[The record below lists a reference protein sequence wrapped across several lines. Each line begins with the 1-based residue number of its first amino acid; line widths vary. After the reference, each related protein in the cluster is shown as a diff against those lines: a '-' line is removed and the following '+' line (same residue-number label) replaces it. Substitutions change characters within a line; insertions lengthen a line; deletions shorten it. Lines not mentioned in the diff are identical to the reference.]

1 MLTHKKLTE
10 LLHYDAETG
19 KFTHIK
25 KRRGVKLGSIAGS
38 VMPVGYIYIAV
49 DGKRYYAHRLA
60 YFFMEKE
67 WPDEVDHINGIK
79 SDNRWCNLRNA
90 SRQEN
95 SVNTGIYSS
104 NTSGYRGVV
113 KTSVGTWRVEVQRN
127 GKYHYLGCFKTKE
140 EASRIR
146 NEFVSK
152 LDGEF
157 FNKNIRKSELEG
169 VAA

>member
-1 MLTHKKLTE
+1 MLTHSRLTE
-10 LLHYDAETG
+10 LLDYDAETG
-19 KFTHIK
+19 IFTHIK
-25 KRRGVKLGSIAGS
+25 KRSGVRFGSMAGS
-38 VMPVGYIYIAV
+38 AMSVGYIFISV

-90 SRQEN
+90 SRQQN
-95 SVNTGIYSS
+95 SVNAGIYSS
-104 NTSGYRGVV
+104 NKSGCRGVS
-113 KTSVGTWRVEVQRN
+113 KTSVGTWRVEVKRN
-127 GKYHYLGCFKTKE
+127 GQYHYLGCFKTKE

-146 NEFVSK
+146 NEFATR

-157 FNKNIRKSELEG
+157 FNNNIRKDELEG
-169 VAA
+169 AIA